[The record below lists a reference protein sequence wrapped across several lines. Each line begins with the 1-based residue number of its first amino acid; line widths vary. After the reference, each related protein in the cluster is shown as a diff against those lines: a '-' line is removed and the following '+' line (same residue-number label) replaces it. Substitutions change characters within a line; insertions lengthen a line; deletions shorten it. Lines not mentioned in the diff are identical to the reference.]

1 MLNKIFPSL
10 SHTRSATWSL
20 RVIHKEELNQ
30 TESLAPSGPAQACK
44 ADKRIVLCRYL
55 CAFKIHMSSDLWMMV
70 RITNNDDSFSLD
82 TFLLDKLNKGGR
94 AKRWVIDNMIMF
106 LEYKHFMLCKQQE
119 HFWLAVICYFL
130 FLYFCAMWTDK
141 YVLSNLVRAESGE
154 YDNQKVSKP
163 FLS

>member
-1 MLNKIFPSL
+1 
-10 SHTRSATWSL
+10 
-20 RVIHKEELNQ
+20 
-30 TESLAPSGPAQACK
+30 
-44 ADKRIVLCRYL
+44 
-55 CAFKIHMSSDLWMMV
+55 MV

-82 TFLLDKLNKGGR
+82 IFLLDKLNKGGG